1 MATEL
6 NLENELK
13 QLRTQVQEGKLIV
26 GKEKVLK
33 RLQTKKI
40 QRVYLAKNCPAKLLD
55 DINHYAQ
62 LADVPVITLE
72 QNNEELGIFCKK
84 NFLVAVVGIGE

>member
-13 QLRTQVQEGKLIV
+13 QLRAQVQEGKLIV

-40 QRVYLAKNCPAKLLD
+40 QRVYLARNCPEKLLD
-55 DINHYAQ
+55 EISHYAQ
-62 LADVPVITLE
+62 LADVPVIMLE